1 MANSWQR
8 PRWPPWSGI
17 DDGAHPS
24 ERAHLARCDDRSEDV
39 EIGAFAIVGDDCV
52 IGDGCVVAARATLER
67 HVILGRNVKIGVGTV
82 LGSDPQDLKFKGE
95 RTTVEIGD
103 NTVVREYST
112 INRGTSQSFKTSV
125 GANCFIMSY
134 VHLAHD
140 CHIGEGV
147 VLANMVQ
154 LAGHVTVEDRV
165 ILSGVTAVHQFTR
178 IGRNSIVGG
187 CSRVSKDVPPF
198 VKAVGNPM
206 KLYGLNSIGL
216 RRNGFSPETI
226 LELKRAYRLLFR
238 SELNLA
244 QAVERVGSEVEQI
257 PEVKQLV
264 QFVESSQ
271 RGVAI

>member
-1 MANSWQR
+1 MTAK
-8 PRWPPWSGI
+8 I
-17 DDGAHPS
+17 HPS
-24 ERAHLARCDDRSEDV
+24 AIVSSSAEIGDGV
-39 EIGAFAIVGDDCV
+39 EIGPFAIVGEDCV
-52 IGDGCVVAARATLER
+52 IGDGCVISARASLER
-67 HVILGRNVKIGVGTV
+67 YVILGRNVKIGVGSV

-125 GANCFIMSY
+125 GPNSFVMSY

-140 CHIGEGV
+140 CHVGEGV

-178 IGRNSIVGG
+178 IGRNAIVGG

-216 RRNGFSPETI
+216 QRNGFSPETI

-244 QAVERVGSEVEQI
+244 QAVERVSSEVEQI
-257 PEVKQLV
+257 PEVRQLV

>member
-1 MANSWQR
+1 MTAR
-8 PRWPPWSGI
+8 I
-17 DDGAHPS
+17 HPTAIVS
-24 ERAHLARCDDRSEDV
+24 SSAELGDDV
-39 EIGAFAIVGDDCV
+39 EVGPFAIIGDECV
-52 IGDGCVVAARATLER
+52 IGDGSVVAARATLER
-67 HVILGRNVKIGVGTV
+67 FVTLGRNVKIGIGSV
-82 LGSDPQDLKFKGE
+82 LGGDPQDLKFKGE

-103 NTVVREYST
+103 NTVVREYAT
-112 INRGTSQSFKTSV
+112 INRGTSQSFRTSV
-125 GANCFIMSY
+125 GPNSFVMSY

-140 CHIGEGV
+140 CHVGEGV

-178 IGRNSIVGG
+178 IGRNAIVGG

-216 RRNGFSPETI
+216 QRNGFSAETI

-238 SELNLA
+238 SDLNIA
-244 QAVERVGSEVEQI
+244 QAVERVTAEVEQI
-257 PEVKQLV
+257 PEVVQLV
-264 QFVESSQ
+264 EFVEASQ

>member
-1 MANSWQR
+1 MTGR
-8 PRWPPWSGI
+8 I
-17 DDGAHPS
+17 HPS
-24 ERAHLARCDDRSEDV
+24 ALISPGATIGENV
-39 EIGAFAIVGDDCV
+39 EIGAFAMVGDDCV
-52 IGDGCVVAARATLER
+52 IGDGCVIAARATLER

-178 IGRNSIVGG
+178 IGRNAIVGG

-244 QAVERVGSEVEQI
+244 QALERIASEVDQV

>member
-1 MANSWQR
+1 MTVR
-8 PRWPPWSGI
+8 I
-17 DDGAHPS
+17 HPS
-24 ERAHLARCDDRSEDV
+24 AIVSSSAQLGAGV
-39 EIGAFAIVGDDCV
+39 EIGPFAIVGDECIV
-52 IGDGCVVAARATLER
+52 GDGCSIAARASLER
-67 HVILGRNVKIGVGTV
+67 YVVLGKRVKIGVGSI

-103 NTVVREYST
+103 DTVVREYST
-112 INRGTSQSFKTSV
+112 INRGTSQSFKTTV
-125 GANCFIMSY
+125 GPNSFIMSY

-140 CHIGEGV
+140 CHVGEGV

-165 ILSGVTAVHQFTR
+165 IVSGVTAVHQFTR
-178 IGRNSIVGG
+178 IGRNAIVGG

-206 KLYGLNSIGL
+206 KLYGLNTIGL
-216 RRNGFSPETI
+216 QRNGFSPDTI

-238 SELNLA
+238 SGLNIG
-244 QAVERVGSEVEQI
+244 QAIERVTADVEQL
-257 PEVKQLV
+257 PEVVQLV
-264 QFVESSQ
+264 QFVEASQ

>member
-1 MANSWQR
+1 MKSR
-8 PRWPPWSGI
+8 I
-17 DDGAHPS
+17 HPS
-24 ERAHLARCDDRSEDV
+24 AIISSSAELGDGV
-39 EIGAFAIVGDDCV
+39 EVGPFAIVGDDCV
-52 IGDGCVVAARATLER
+52 IGDGCVISARATLER
-67 HVILGRNVKIGVGTV
+67 FVTLGRNVKIGVGTV
-82 LGSDPQDLKFKGE
+82 LGSDPQDLKFNGE

-103 NTVVREYST
+103 NTVIREYST

-125 GANCFIMSY
+125 GPNSFIMSY

-140 CHIGEGV
+140 CHVGEGV

-178 IGRNSIVGG
+178 VGRNAIVGG
-187 CSRVSKDVPPF
+187 CTRVSKDVPPF

-226 LELKRAYRLLFR
+226 LQLKRAYRLLFR

-244 QAVERVGSEVEQI
+244 QAVERVNAEVEQI
-257 PEVKQLV
+257 PEVVQLV
-264 QFVESSQ
+264 QFVESSE